1 MLELHYPL
9 PATENDYMR
18 SLVDATEANDCSYT
32 HLFALHQFTLE
43 QKRLQVGGAL
53 LPDLVEFYKWIHT
66 QLSHLVTY
74 QRAKQITIGNVIS
87 LTAKRYSQQLCDHL
101 TKLFKRVTSKTN
113 ICLFNSHCFSMR
125 IANALCYIYCPQVI
139 IIDLLRI

>member
-1 MLELHYPL
+1 MLEHHYPL
-9 PATENDYMR
+9 LATENDYMR

-32 HLFALHQFTLE
+32 HLFALRQFTLE

-53 LPDLVEFYKWIHT
+53 LPDLIEFYKWIHT

-101 TKLFKRVTSKTN
+101 TKLFKRVTSKN
-113 ICLFNSHCFSMR
+113 KIASICLFS
-125 IANALCYIYCPQVI
+125 IVI
-139 IIDLLRI
+139 VFLVCV

>member
-1 MLELHYPL
+1 MK
-9 PATENDYMR
+9 
-18 SLVDATEANDCSYT
+18 SVVDATEANDCSYT
-32 HLFALHQFTLE
+32 QLFALRQFTLE

-74 QRAKQITIGNVIS
+74 QRAKQISIGNVIS

-101 TKLFKRVTSKTN
+101 NKLFKRIISKN
-113 ICLFNSHCFSMR
+113 KLFYVAMTT
-125 IANALCYIYCPQVI
+125 
-139 IIDLLRI
+139 